1 MTPTTR
7 ILIVEDEEILAANL
21 REYFLKRAAEVRVV
35 GSGEAALDCA
45 PDFEPDLAV
54 MDFGLPGMD
63 GLDTFAEL
71 RQICPQI
78 RCVLMTGHPTD
89 AIFRAAHEYGIGCIL
104 EKPFPF
110 ATLEGI
116 IPAESPLPVSMPRE
130 GHRVSAT
137 RRRGE
142 RRHATA
148 AAPLPFH
155 SSDGWVTRER
165 RRDDRRRSTDRRD
178 AAAASPT

>member
-1 MTPTTR
+1 MPPMIK
-7 ILIVEDEEILAANL
+7 ILIVEDEEILAGNL
-21 REYFLKRAAEVRVV
+21 RDYFRKRAAEVKVV

-45 PDFEPDLAV
+45 QDFEPDLLLI
-54 MDFGLPGMD
+54 DYGLPGMD

-71 RQICPQI
+71 KHWWPQLH
-78 RCVLMTGHPTD
+78 CVLMTGHPTD
-89 AIFRAAHEYGIGCIL
+89 AIFRAAHECGIGCVL

-116 IPAESPLPVSMPRE
+116 IPAESHLPVSMARE

-165 RRDDRRRSTDRRD
+165 RRDDRRRATDRHD